1 MHPEK
6 YTLTWDTYSGHL
18 KSMMKELMVNEDF
31 SDVTLVTEDKKQI
44 KANINILSAC
54 SPVFKDTLKKDKN
67 SSTIMYLRGIQFS
80 ELESIMQFI
89 YLGEATFYEERMNEF
104 LAVAK
109 SLEIKELCNAE
120 TVSNDEPEDY
130 PSPDDQELSTELVEE
145 QTVISD
151 YVNKQALKERQGR
164 VGGEYECDQCKKTYA
179 RKGALYEH
187 KQVIHQGVKYVC
199 NQCDYQAS
207 YHSILKQHIQS
218 KHEGVKYE
226 CNQCDYKATRQDSL
240 TKHIQ
245 SKHEGVKYACN
256 QCDYQATQQ
265 INLTTH
271 IQSKHD
277 GIKYA
282 CDKCDYQANFQS
294 NLIQHIQTKHKDV
307 NL

>member
-218 KHEGVKYE
+218 KLPCCSGLCSPPV
-226 CNQCDYKATRQDSL
+226 RL
-240 TKHIQ
+240 
-245 SKHEGVKYACN
+245 
-256 QCDYQATQQ
+256 
-265 INLTTH
+265 
-271 IQSKHD
+271 
-277 GIKYA
+277 
-282 CDKCDYQANFQS
+282 
-294 NLIQHIQTKHKDV
+294 
-307 NL
+307 